1 MADQT
6 LKGEERARFPGLLG
20 LGLLMAVAI
29 IAVAW
34 VLLGTEFAVPIL
46 ILTVICFAAAVGYR
60 SLAGSNRGQSG
71 DADSGDNVPKQPARG
86 DRPLGDTPEAHDEI
100 NVHDMPLDSPG
111 RHAAEAMAG
120 DEDATT
126 RGMSAGGGAGGT
138 ARFSSDADTGD
149 AEVSADEAHGGA
161 EAGR

>member
-20 LGLLMAVAI
+20 LGLLMAVAVV
-29 IAVAW
+29 AVAW
-34 VLLGTEFAVPIL
+34 ILLGSEFALPIL
-46 ILTVICFAAAVGYR
+46 LLMVICGLAAIGYR
-60 SLAGSNRGQSG
+60 VLAGSNRGQSG

-100 NVHDMPLDSPG
+100 SPHDLPLDNPG
-111 RHAAEAMAG
+111 RHKAEEMAG
-120 DEDATT
+120 HEDATT
-126 RGMSAGGGAGGT
+126 RGMAAGGGAGGT

-149 AEVSADEAHGGA
+149 SEVSADEAHGGA
-161 EAGR
+161 KP